1 MGPAP
6 LEGLLVLELGQNVAA
21 PYAGLLLSE
30 LGARVIKVERA
41 EGDDTRGWGPPF
53 WGPDSV
59 VFAALNAGKESVV
72 LDLDRDRDRQA
83 LVRLAGRADVL
94 IQNLRPGS
102 LERRGIGPQDLRRLN
117 PRLIHASITAFG
129 RQGPLATEPG
139 YDPLV
144 QAFSGIMS
152 LGGEGDRPVRTPVSL
167 LDMGTGLWCVLG
179 VLMALRERDRSG
191 QGTAIEVS
199 LFETGL
205 AWMPWQLA
213 GVAAGA
219 GQPARYGSGVGFIVP
234 YQAFPAADGELMV
247 SAGNDRLWQALCQ
260 AMERPDLGADP
271 SLATNRQRVEARER
285 VVGELE
291 RTFRQRSV
299 DQWVERLRA
308 AGVPCSPIQD
318 LPRVWEHPQTAATG
332 MVRSVRHPQVPDFQL
347 LGLPLRLDGLRPRPE
362 APPPRLGQHTVAVLA
377 ELGLED

>member
-1 MGPAP
+1 VGPSP

-21 PYAGLLLSE
+21 PYAGLVLRE
-30 LGARVIKVERA
+30 LGARVVKVERA
-41 EGDDTRGWGPPF
+41 QGDDTRGWGPPF

-72 LDLDRDRDRQA
+72 WDLDRDRDRQA
-83 LVRLAGRADVL
+83 LLRLAKRADVL
-94 IQNLRPGS
+94 IQNWRPGA
-102 LERRGIGPQDLRRLN
+102 LERRGLGPQDLRRLN
-117 PRLIHASITAFG
+117 HRLIYVSMTAFG
-129 RQGPLATEPG
+129 PEGPLSAEPG

-144 QAFSGIMS
+144 QAFCGIMS

-167 LDMGTGLWCVLG
+167 LDLGTGLWCVLG
-179 VLMALRERDRSG
+179 VLLALRERDDNG
-191 QGTAIEVS
+191 QGTTIEVS

-234 YQAFPAADGELMV
+234 YQAFAAADGELMV
-247 SAGNDRLWQALCQ
+247 SAGNDRLWQALCL
-260 AMERPDLGADP
+260 AVDRPDLGADP
-271 SLATNRQRVEARER
+271 SLATNRQRVEARDR
-285 VVGELE
+285 VVRELE

-299 DQWVERLRA
+299 GEWIDRLRA

-318 LPRVWEHPQTAATG
+318 LPGVWVHPQTAATQ
-332 MVRSVRHPQVPDFQL
+332 MVTAVPHPQVPDFRL
-347 LGLPLRLDGLRPRPE
+347 LGLPLRLDGLRPRPD
-362 APPPRLGQHTVAVLA
+362 APPPRLGQHTAAVLA
-377 ELGLED
+377 ELGLEE